1 MTTEAARVSFYPDY
15 LKICS
20 NMLSRMTHLLC
31 LKREIFFHA
40 KKNFT
45 SKKTDSTRTAAGY
58 RNRLHAG
65 VFLTFHIQQRLLAD
79 LEFVNITLEHSYQ
92 RRL

>member
-1 MTTEAARVSFYPDY
+1 MP
-15 LKICS
+15 
-20 NMLSRMTHLLC
+20 
-31 LKREIFFHA
+31 
-40 KKNFT
+40 
-45 SKKTDSTRTAAGY
+45 KKTLPPKKLRTVPGQVQPAEAT
-58 RNRLHAG
+58 HAG

>member
-1 MTTEAARVSFYPDY
+1 
-15 LKICS
+15 
-20 NMLSRMTHLLC
+20 MLSRVTHILC

-40 KKNFT
+40 KKKT
-45 SKKTDSTRTAAGY
+45 LPPKKLKTLPGQLQAVEAT
-58 RNRLHAG
+58 HAG
-65 VFLTFHIQQRLLAD
+65 VFLTFHIQQWLLAD